1 MHMFLWQ
8 APERENDA
16 DNLVRHAGCIPMPEP
31 LIEPFKARF
40 GIETMDQAY
49 GQSEVMGMLHRAD
62 RGVPVK
68 PGSLGQP
75 QDGVLVTLLDENDQ
89 PVPTG
94 EVGEFC
100 VRPTETDTIFSG
112 YWQNPEATLKSVT
125 NLWYHTG
132 DLGRRDED
140 GELYFVDRR
149 SDYIRYK
156 GRSLSSFEA
165 ERAVAAHDA
174 VAVAAAI
181 GITSAELESE
191 AELMVFVTLVP
202 GESAEPEALARFV
215 NENAP
220 YFFVPRYIE
229 IVDEL
234 PQTPTGRVQKFK
246 LRERGIGPKTWDRE
260 QAGFEVT
267 R

>member
-1 MHMFLWQ
+1 MFLWQ
-8 APERENDA
+8 ATEQPNDT
-16 DNLVRHAGCIPMPEP
+16 DNRVRHAGCIPMPEP

-49 GQSEVMGMLHRAD
+49 GQSEVMGMLHRPD
-62 RGVPVK
+62 YGRPVK

-75 QDGVLVTLLDENDQ
+75 QDGVDVTLLDENDL
-89 PVPTG
+89 PVATG

-100 VRPTETDTIFSG
+100 IRPTEPDTIFSG
-112 YWQNPEATLKSVT
+112 YWHNPEATLRAFS

-140 GELYFVDRR
+140 GDWFFVDRR
-149 SDYIRYK
+149 SDYIRFK

-165 ERAVAAHDA
+165 EHAIAAHES

-181 GITSAELESE
+181 GIPTPELESE
-191 AELMVFVTLVP
+191 SELMVFVTLVE
-202 GESAEPEALARFV
+202 GATVEPEALARFV
-215 NENAP
+215 NDTAP

-246 LRERGIGPKTWDRE
+246 LRERGVGPKTWDRE
-260 QAGFEVT
+260 RAGFEIT